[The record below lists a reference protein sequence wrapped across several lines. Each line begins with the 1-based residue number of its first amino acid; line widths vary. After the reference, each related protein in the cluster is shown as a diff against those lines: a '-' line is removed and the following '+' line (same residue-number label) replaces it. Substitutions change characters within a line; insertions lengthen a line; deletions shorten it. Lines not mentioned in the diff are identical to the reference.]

1 MTSSPGAIRGFLL
14 PRFAPPNEMRV
25 RSALMIERP
34 QKITLAE
41 MRASA
46 TSSNC
51 RSPSTRPRMAGGD
64 GSAGPARDAG
74 WADKLA
80 RIGIMRAL
88 NRDVERAFNPDGKDH
103 HWGRRKL
110 ARDR

>member
-1 MTSSPGAIRGFLL
+1 
-14 PRFAPPNEMRV
+14 
-25 RSALMIERP
+25 MIERP
-34 QKITLAE
+34 RKITLAE

-64 GSAGPARDAG
+64 GSAAPARDAG